1 MAKQKGAQKRGTNV
15 LALEPTNQRARVTF
29 KFQLDLARDNVEFF
43 TQLQRWLVAKR
54 SWKRYAMDGLRLIYD
69 LKCGSTAVLLE
80 LFPNIREMLAIGQ
93 GGDDDLKKE
102 LAEVKR
108 LILEQQAHGI
118 PPSQTGYT
126 MTSTQPPAQPV
137 KFGGV
142 SLALPSFDDD
152 DDMPTLALAKNTSV
166 DSGLNFL
173 QQLSGFR
180 H

>member
-1 MAKQKGAQKRGTNV
+1 MAKLKGAQKENTSV
-15 LALEPTNQRARVTF
+15 LALVPRSQRARITF
-29 KFQLDLARDNVEFF
+29 KFQLDMARDNVEFF

-80 LFPNIREMLAIGQ
+80 LFPNIREMLAVEKGS
-93 GGDDDLKKE
+93 GGDLKNEIAE
-102 LAEVKR
+102 LKR

-126 MTSTQPPAQPV
+126 LTSTQQPSTG
-137 KFGGV
+137 KLLGGGI

-152 DDMPTLALAKNTSV
+152 DDLPTVAIAKNESI

-173 QQLSGFR
+173 KQLSGI

>member
-1 MAKQKGAQKRGTNV
+1 MAKLKGAQKENTSV
-15 LALEPTNQRARVTF
+15 LALVPRSQRARITF
-29 KFQLDLARDNVEFF
+29 KFQLDMARDNVEFF

-80 LFPNIREMLAIGQ
+80 LFPNIREMLAVEKGS
-93 GGDDDLKKE
+93 GGDLKNEIAE
-102 LAEVKR
+102 LKR

-126 MTSTQPPAQPV
+126 MTSTQQAAQPV
-137 KFGGV
+137 KFSGV

-152 DDMPTLALAKNTSV
+152 DDLPTVMIAKNKDTNAAK
-166 DSGLNFL
+166 NFVAAMMKL
-173 QQLSGFR
+173 Y
-180 H
+180 